1 MLRSS
6 AATPRSAGRVL
17 ASNTGWRF
25 VAFGAR
31 TVGGLVATILV
42 ARTLGP
48 EEFGRFQFA
57 LALTLLLSF
66 LVMLGLPKLLVR
78 ELARRPGEA
87 VVRIDSALLITLVA
101 GSAVSLLLFGLS
113 RIFDTGAA
121 LLVMAGVTLIADSA
135 TRVVMALFWAFE
147 RMKYEAVSVGV
158 QESAFVALTLAVLAR
173 GSGVEGVMFAYLV
186 SRMIGLL
193 VAWSIA
199 TTKLH
204 RPTWPRWHPG
214 VVRQMLR
221 ASMPFAIDDALSLAY
236 VRIDAVL
243 LGVFKGPRAV
253 GLYQSATNLV
263 LYLNILPR
271 MVNMSMYPQM
281 SRAWPDRPSELRR
294 LRDASLRLLGA
305 IAMPLAV
312 GSFLL
317 APRIFGFVYGP
328 EFESAAGFY
337 QLLVLIVPFR
347 MLGNTLGTALT
358 SADRQSQRTLLVAV
372 AAAVNIGLN
381 LVLIPAWS
389 IQGAVVATLVT
400 ETGLFLAYAILLRRA
415 VGPSCLL
422 SAVGVPGLACVP
434 LALAVITLYTAPLV
448 AVIVAAGAAY
458 GVALVVIVLAR
469 MPHPSMD
476 PKALVGSFLAWS
488 S

>member
-1 MLRSS
+1 M
-6 AATPRSAGRVL
+6 
-17 ASNTGWRF
+17 
-25 VAFGAR
+25 AFGAR

-158 QESAFVALTLAVLAR
+158 QEAAFVALTLAVLAR
-173 GSGVEGVMFAYLV
+173 GSGVEGVMAAYLA

-193 VAWSIA
+193 ASWSIA

-317 APRIFGFVYGP
+317 APRMFGFVYGP
-328 EFESAAGFY
+328 GFEPAAGFY

-434 LALAVITLYTAPLV
+434 LALAVITLYTAPLA
-448 AVIVAAGAAY
+448 AVIVAAGVAY
-458 GVALVVIVLAR
+458 VVALVVIVLAR
-469 MPHPSMD
+469 MQRPSMD